1 MIFYKSK
8 NKISKFQQNFLISY
22 GKENKTHK
30 IFVEYNVKD
39 YIERKEEESGLKLD
53 LITKKRSSKLR
64 FDVYDITV
72 NKVFEIC
79 GEQHFKFNKFFH
91 KDQGSFDR
99 QKSNDFLKKYICD
112 FFGTGYK
119 EIRK

>member
-112 FFGTGYK
+112 FFGTEYK
-119 EIRK
+119 EIK